1 MNVTSDKLQS
11 RQERIESL
19 RDRID
24 WDTEELNRVH
34 ERLFAE
40 DIPCEEFV
48 RLADRRNNLI
58 AVIDQKEKELKRLTD
73 HRRLDQLERVNY
85 NY

>member
-1 MNVTSDKLQS
+1 MNVASDKLQS
-11 RQERIESL
+11 RKERIESL

-24 WDTEELNRVH
+24 RDTEELNRVH

-40 DIPCEEFV
+40 DIACEEFV
-48 RLADRRNNLI
+48 RLTDRRNNLI
-58 AVIDQKEKELKRLTD
+58 AVIDRIEKELKQLTD
-73 HRRLDQLERVNY
+73 PRRLDQLERVNY

>member
-11 RQERIESL
+11 RKEQIENL

-24 WDTEELNRVH
+24 RDTEELNGVH
-34 ERLFAE
+34 ERLFAK

-48 RLADRRNNLI
+48 RLTDRRNNLI

-73 HRRLDQLERVNY
+73 PRRLDQLERVNY